1 MLNRIAL
8 LLILIVAVPY
18 YWLLMDPG
26 PTSVAPRDIDI
37 ARLRTLADS
46 PKGPRPV
53 AIEYAAVATNS
64 EPGTYLIA
72 GGGLRSEQTGVF
84 VWRLL
89 TPGGDTII
97 NVGLTKDQAATWGY
111 DNYRPEIQKTAE
123 SWLLAAR
130 RVIFTSEDLDHIG
143 GLVTLLVEDRSVAKK
158 LIGNP
163 QQLETIKALFPSFT
177 QTITPAPAGLMAPYA
192 YAAIAPGIAIVR
204 TPGFMDGA
212 QMVYV
217 RLQDGREYLFAG
229 DTAPMRRNVE
239 WQRPRS
245 RYAAE
250 WVGREDRRQTLAWI
264 KGLARLKER
273 EPGLKIVYGHDLGWL
288 QDQAEGPRFAAA
300 PPTRLPVREHKSAR

>member
-26 PTSVAPRDIDI
+26 PTSVAPHDIDI

-46 PKGPRPV
+46 QKGPRPD

-72 GGGLRSEQTGVF
+72 GGGLRNEQTGVF

-97 NVGLTKDQAATWGY
+97 NVGLTKDQATTSGY

-123 SWLLAAR
+123 NWLVAAR

-143 GLVTLLVEDRSVAKK
+143 GLVNLLVEDRSVAEK

-163 QQLETIKALFPSFT
+163 QQLETIKALLPSFT
-177 QTITPAPAGLMAPYA
+177 QTVKPAPAALIDPFS

-204 TPGFMDGA
+204 TPGFLDGA

-217 RLQDGREYLFAG
+217 RLQDGREYLFVG
-229 DTAPMRRNVE
+229 DTAPMRRNVDLL
-239 WQRPRS
+239 RPRS

-250 WVGREDRRQTLAWI
+250 WVGHEDRRQTLAWI
-264 KGLARLKER
+264 KGLARLKQR
-273 EPGLKIVYGHDLGWL
+273 EPGLTIVYGHDLGWL
-288 QDQAEGPRFAAA
+288 QDQAAGPRFAAA
-300 PPTRLPVREHKSAR
+300 PPSQLPDNKRNNAR

>member
-26 PTSVAPRDIDI
+26 PTSVAPCDIDI

-46 PKGPRPV
+46 QKGPRPV

-204 TPGFMDGA
+204 TPGFMGGA

>member
-26 PTSVAPRDIDI
+26 PTAVAPRDIDI
-37 ARLRTLADS
+37 ARLRSLADS
-46 PKGPRPV
+46 EQGPRPD
-53 AIEYAAVATNS
+53 AIEYAAIATNS

-97 NVGLTKDQAATWGY
+97 NVGLTRDQAAASGY
-111 DNYRPEIQKTAE
+111 DNYRPEIQKTADN
-123 SWLLAAR
+123 WLLAAR

-143 GLVTLLVEDRSVAKK
+143 GLVPLLVEDRSIAKK

-163 QQLETIKALFPSFT
+163 QQLETIKALSPSFT
-177 QTITPAPAGLMAPYA
+177 KTVNPAPAALMNPSG
-192 YAAIAPGIAIVR
+192 YAAVAPGVAIVR

-212 QMVYV
+212 QMIYA
-217 RLQDGREYLFAG
+217 RLQDGREYLFVG
-229 DTAPMRRNVE
+229 DTAPLRRNVE

-250 WVGREDRRQTLAWI
+250 WVGQEDRGQTLAWI
-264 KGLARLKER
+264 KGLASLKQR
-273 EPGLKIVYGHDLGWL
+273 EPGLTIVYGHDLGWL
-288 QDQAEGPRFAAA
+288 QDQTGGPRFAAA
-300 PPTRLPVREHKSAR
+300 PPARLPDDQRKREE

>member
-46 PKGPRPV
+46 QKGPRPV

-97 NVGLTKDQAATWGY
+97 NVGLTKDQAATSGY

-250 WVGREDRRQTLAWI
+250 WTGHEDRRQTLAWI
-264 KGLARLKER
+264 KGLARLRER

-300 PPTRLPVREHKSAR
+300 PPTRLPVREHKSPQ

>member
-37 ARLRTLADS
+37 ARLRALADS
-46 PKGPRPV
+46 QQGQRPE

-97 NVGLTKDQAATWGY
+97 NVGLTKDQAAASGY
-111 DNYRPEIQKTAE
+111 DNYRPEIQKTVE
-123 SWLLAAR
+123 SWLVAAR
-130 RVIFTSEDLDHIG
+130 RVIFTSEDLAHIG
-143 GLVTLLVEDRSVAKK
+143 GLATLLVEDRSVAEK

-163 QQLETIKALFPSFT
+163 QQLETIKALSPSFT
-177 QTITPAPAGLMAPYA
+177 KTVSPAPAALMAPSS

-204 TPGFMDGA
+204 TPGFLDGS
-212 QMVYV
+212 QMIYV
-217 RLQDGREYLFAG
+217 RLHDGREYLFVG

-239 WQRPRS
+239 LLRPRS

-250 WVGREDRRQTLAWI
+250 WVGHEDRGQTLAWI
-264 KGLARLKER
+264 KGLARLKQR
-273 EPGLKIVYGHDLGWL
+273 EPGLTMVYGHDLGWL
-288 QDQAEGPRFAAA
+288 QDQSRGPRFAAA
-300 PPTRLPVREHKSAR
+300 RPSRLPDNKRKSAR

>member
-46 PKGPRPV
+46 QPGPRPD
-53 AIEYAAVATNS
+53 AIEYAAIATNS

-97 NVGLTKDQAATWGY
+97 NVGLTKDQAATSGY
-111 DNYRPEIQKTAE
+111 DNYLPEIQKTADN
-123 SWLLAAR
+123 WLLAAR

-143 GLVTLLVEDRSVAKK
+143 GLVPLLVEDRSIAKR

-163 QQLETIKALFPSFT
+163 QQLETIKALSPSFT
-177 QTITPAPAGLMAPYA
+177 KTVNPAPAALTNPSG

-212 QMVYV
+212 QMIYA
-217 RLQDGREYLFAG
+217 RLQDGREYLFVG
-229 DTAPMRRNVE
+229 DTAPMRRSVE
-239 WQRPRS
+239 LLRPRS

-250 WVGREDRRQTLAWI
+250 WVGHEDRRQTLAWI
-264 KGLARLKER
+264 KGLARLKQR
-273 EPGLKIVYGHDLGWL
+273 EPGLTIVYGHDLGWL
-288 QDQAEGPRFAAA
+288 QDQTAGPRFAAA
-300 PPTRLPVREHKSAR
+300 PLTRLPDDERKREE